1 MATIE
6 ANTAEAATVE
16 VGPLGCE
23 DEGATLWKFQPEYL
37 SKFTKI
43 RIAAADSIDSITF
56 TYEDVYGREQ
66 NSQTY
71 GGNGGK
77 NHTFELKEHDEVITK
92 LTGTYD
98 DTTQI
103 RSLAFYT
110 SKGRKHGEYGANGS
124 TYMSLPVAKGKIIG
138 FFGSNGD
145 HLNTIGVIIEAS
157 PYDN

>member
-56 TYEDVYGREQ
+56 AYEDVYGREQ

-77 NHTFELKEHDEVITK
+77 NHT
-92 LTGTYD
+92 D